1 MAPLDG
7 SHMNGRKSGKP
18 HRSFGII
25 DFLWRWVAALAL
37 VFATYN
43 PSGTSYFHWA
53 KAAFGG
59 EGLGPVHYFIGVIL
73 IAGWTIFIIA
83 TERSLGALGSIIGA
97 ALVGT
102 GIWLLVDIGLLRAE
116 SMNTITW
123 LALFALATL
132 LAIGLSWSHI
142 WRRLSGQ
149 LEVDED

>member
-1 MAPLDG
+1 MGNDSSA
-7 SHMNGRKSGKP
+7 KP
-18 HRSFGII
+18 HRSFGFV
-25 DFLWRWVAALAL
+25 DFLWRWAAALLL

-43 PSGTSYFHWA
+43 PSGKSYFHWA
-53 KAAFGG
+53 RAAFSG
-59 EGLGPVHYFIGVIL
+59 EGLQALHYFVGVIL
-73 IAGWTIFIIA
+73 VAGWTIFIIA

-97 ALVGT
+97 ALIGT
-102 GIWLLVDIGLLRAE
+102 GIWLLVDLGVLHADKVSSIA
-116 SMNTITW
+116 W

>member
-1 MAPLDG
+1 MADRA
-7 SHMNGRKSGKP
+7 NRKP
-18 HRSFGII
+18 HTSFGVA
-25 DFLWRWVAALAL
+25 DFLWRWAAALLL

-43 PSGTSYFHWA
+43 PSGYSWFHWVKSA
-53 KAAFGG
+53 YSGA
-59 EGLGPVHYFIGVIL
+59 GLGAQHYFVGVIL
-73 IAGWTIFIIA
+73 IAGWAIYLIA

-97 ALVGT
+97 AVIGT
-102 GIWLLVDIGLLRAE
+102 GIWLLVDLGLVQAGTV
-116 SMNTITW
+116 NTVVW

>member
-1 MAPLDG
+1 
-7 SHMNGRKSGKP
+7 MNDKRSGKP
-18 HRSFGII
+18 HRSFGIV
-25 DFLWRWVAALAL
+25 DFLWRWAAALVL
-37 VFATYN
+37 VCASYN
-43 PSGTSYFHWA
+43 PAGKSYFHWA
-53 KAAFGG
+53 KAAFAG
-59 EGLGPVHYFIGVIL
+59 EGLRPVHYFIGVVL
-73 IAGWTIFIIA
+73 VAGWTIFIIA
-83 TERSLGALGSIIGA
+83 TERSLGILGSIIGA

-116 SMNTITW
+116 SMDTVTW

>member
-1 MAPLDG
+1 
-7 SHMNGRKSGKP
+7 MNGKKSDKP
-18 HRSFGII
+18 HRSFGFI
-25 DFLWRWVAALAL
+25 DFLWRWAAALAL
-37 VFATYN
+37 VLATYN
-43 PSGTSYFHWA
+43 PAGQSYFHWA

-59 EGLGPVHYFIGVIL
+59 TGLEPVHYFVGVVL
-73 IAGWTIFIIA
+73 VAGWTIFIIA

-116 SMNTITW
+116 SMDTITW

>member
-1 MAPLDG
+1 
-7 SHMNGRKSGKP
+7 MNDKKSGKP
-18 HRSFGII
+18 HRSFGFI
-25 DFLWRWVAALAL
+25 DFLLRWAAAVVL
-37 VFATYN
+37 VLATYN
-43 PSGTSYFHWA
+43 PSGKSYFHWA
-53 KAAFGG
+53 KAAFAG
-59 EGLGPVHYFIGVIL
+59 EGLEPVHYFIGVVL
-73 IAGWTIFIIA
+73 LAGWTIFIIA

-123 LALFALATL
+123 LALIALATL